1 MRKTSNGMGWLF
13 TSPYILF
20 GIIFFVIPI
29 VWSFFLAFTDWNLI
43 SPEFNFV
50 GIDNFIEAITSQ
62 SVQSAF
68 VNTYKFLIIY
78 VPIVM
83 ALSLTVAMVVNGL
96 PKFKGFFLIGFFLP
110 YLSSGVVTSLI
121 VNGIL
126 SYNGPLNTFLREKL
140 SFNIDWLG
148 TPIAAVLIV
157 SIMIAWKFAGYYGL
171 ILFSGLS
178 GIEKEIYEAA
188 AIDGASRWQ
197 TFWKI
202 TIPMLYPALYTVLI
216 LAIGVSFG
224 IFTEV
229 YQLTGGGPDF
239 ATNTW
244 QMEIFTNAFTNLQ
257 AGYSSAIALIAAVVT
272 FVSIYIVRKLIELW
286 GRRNGWE

>member
-20 GIIFFVIPI
+20 GIIFFVIPL

-140 SFNIDWLG
+140 SINIDWLG

-272 FVSIYIVRKLIELW
+272 FVSIYIVRKLLELW

>member
-20 GIIFFVIPI
+20 GIIFFVIPL

-50 GIDNFIEAITSQ
+50 GLDNFIEAITSQ

-78 VPIVM
+78 IPIVM

-140 SFNIDWLG
+140 SINIDWLG

-188 AIDGASRWQ
+188 AIDGASMWQ

-272 FVSIYIVRKLIELW
+272 FVSIYIVRKLLELW

>member
-20 GIIFFVIPI
+20 GIIFFVIPL

-140 SFNIDWLG
+140 SINIDWLG

>member
-20 GIIFFVIPI
+20 GIIFFVIPL

-83 ALSLTVAMVVNGL
+83 ALSLIVAMVVNGL

>member
-1 MRKTSNGMGWLF
+1 
-13 TSPYILF
+13 
-20 GIIFFVIPI
+20 
-29 VWSFFLAFTDWNLI
+29 
-43 SPEFNFV
+43 
-50 GIDNFIEAITSQ
+50 
-62 SVQSAF
+62 
-68 VNTYKFLIIY
+68 
-78 VPIVM
+78 
-83 ALSLTVAMVVNGL
+83 
-96 PKFKGFFLIGFFLP
+96 
-110 YLSSGVVTSLI
+110 
-121 VNGIL
+121 
-126 SYNGPLNTFLREKL
+126 
-140 SFNIDWLG
+140 
-148 TPIAAVLIV
+148 
-157 SIMIAWKFAGYYGL
+157 MIAWKFAGYYGL

>member
-20 GIIFFVIPI
+20 GIIFFVIPL

-96 PKFKGFFLIGFFLP
+96 PKFKGFF
-110 YLSSGVVTSLI
+110 
-121 VNGIL
+121 
-126 SYNGPLNTFLREKL
+126 
-140 SFNIDWLG
+140 
-148 TPIAAVLIV
+148 
-157 SIMIAWKFAGYYGL
+157 
-171 ILFSGLS
+171 
-178 GIEKEIYEAA
+178 
-188 AIDGASRWQ
+188 
-197 TFWKI
+197 
-202 TIPMLYPALYTVLI
+202 
-216 LAIGVSFG
+216 
-224 IFTEV
+224 
-229 YQLTGGGPDF
+229 
-239 ATNTW
+239 
-244 QMEIFTNAFTNLQ
+244 
-257 AGYSSAIALIAAVVT
+257 
-272 FVSIYIVRKLIELW
+272 
-286 GRRNGWE
+286 